1 MLHHDPEG
9 GLGGA
14 THMAWRTAD
23 ALAARG
29 HDVALAGTPPARGR
43 HPAPAAPPTL
53 GAERRARWL
62 GPDLPAS
69 VGQVAGTTGWVP
81 EVVHV
86 TDLVDPQAAVRGLAL
101 ADGAGALLAV
111 TPATDAVLWSDRAAG
126 GALARQ
132 ADVVFALTPS
142 ERRALEGAGV
152 DPGRLAALGQGPQLA
167 GIPDPAR
174 FRARV
179 GARADGPLVLFLGR
193 KLPTKGYQHL
203 IAAAPTIRER
213 HPEATIV
220 VAGPEPSSSSG
231 SGSGGGPCRPGVG
244 GEIVACGA
252 LDETEKYSALVA
264 ADVLVLPTVA
274 DAFPLVFVEAW
285 TCGVPVVSGPFP
297 GAHEVVRDGV
307 DGLIVAADPVAVAHA
322 VNQLL
327 DDPVRRRTMGRAGRH
342 RAATELSWDAVAAD
356 AERGYREA
364 ARTRALPGADA
375 AAVPAGTTPSEM

>member
-1 MLHHDPEG
+1 M
-9 GLGGA
+9 
-14 THMAWRTAD
+14 
-23 ALAARG
+23 
-29 HDVALAGTPPARGR
+29 
-43 HPAPAAPPTL
+43 L

-62 GPDLPAS
+62 GPDLPTT

-86 TDLVDPQAAVRGLAL
+86 TDLVDTQAAARGLAL

-111 TPATDAVLWSDRAAG
+111 TPATDAALWSDRAAG

-152 DPGRLAALGQGPQLA
+152 APGRLAPLGQGPQLA
-167 GIPDPAR
+167 GIPDPAG

-179 GARADGPLVLFLGR
+179 GAAGPLVLFLGR
-193 KLPTKGYQHL
+193 KLPTKGFQHL
-203 IAAAPTIRER
+203 VAAAPTIRER

-231 SGSGGGPCRPGVG
+231 SGSGGGPCRPAG
-244 GEIVACGA
+244 GIVACGA
-252 LDETEKYSALVA
+252 LDESEKYSALVA

-322 VNQLL
+322 VNRLL
-327 DDPVRRRTMGRAGRH
+327 DDPVGRRTMGRAGRH

-364 ARTRALPGADA
+364 ARARVGSDA
-375 AAVPAGTTPSEM
+375 AASAGAVPVATTPSEM

>member
-1 MLHHDPEG
+1 MLHHDPQG

-23 ALAARG
+23 ALTARG
-29 HDVALAGTPPARGR
+29 HDVAIAGTPPARGR
-43 HPAPAAPPTL
+43 HPAPAAPPML
-53 GAERRARWL
+53 GGERRACWL

-69 VGQVAGTTGWVP
+69 VGEVAGTTGWVP

-86 TDLVDPQAAVRGLAL
+86 TDLVDTHAAVRGLAL

-111 TPATDAVLWSDRAAG
+111 TPATDAALWCDRAAG

-152 DPGRLAALGQGPQLA
+152 ASERLAPLGQGPQLA

-179 GARADGPLVLFLGR
+179 GATGPLVLFLGR

-231 SGSGGGPCRPGVG
+231 SGSGGGPTADVT
-244 GEIVACGA
+244 ACGA
-252 LDETEKYSALVA
+252 LGEVEKHSALVA
-264 ADVLVLPTVA
+264 ADVLVLPSVA

-322 VNQLL
+322 VNRLL

-356 AERGYREA
+356 AERGYRDA
-364 ARTRALPGADA
+364 ARTRALPGAGAD
-375 AAVPAGTTPSEM
+375 AVPAATTPSEM